1 MAWVHLTSPYLE
13 HYMTDLQLDILGT
26 LKDPSVRENVNQIIA
41 NMCYDYVPLNS
52 GIPSRVPGTLEQVEP
67 GALRKSVKVTA
78 DGITWRTAYA
88 NYVWVGMGYGPHI
101 PIHAKGDPKGTP
113 IGFYSTK
120 EQHPVGPMS
129 YSTTGTGKRWFN
141 LMLAQKRRSM
151 SAKITHYLKRELKR

>member
-41 NMCYDYVPLNS
+41 DMCEDYVPMDS
-52 GIPSRVPGTLEQVEP
+52 GEFSSRNTSDYPGR
-67 GALRKSVKVTA
+67 LRDSVRVTA
-78 DGITWRTAYA
+78 NEITWRTPYA
-88 NYVWVGMGYGPHI
+88 NYVWVGQLYRPNI
-101 PIHAKGDPKGTP
+101 PIHEKGNPHTI
-113 IGFYSTK
+113 IGFYSPKGQSKYATGI
-120 EQHPVGPMS
+120 PLR
-129 YSTTGTGKRWFN
+129 YSTAGTGKRWFN